1 VRFQYGPIPEDE
13 AFHPVAQGWS
23 GIREPSPVVLNIL
36 AIPTSILLL
45 GVTIYALS
53 LAWEGGF
60 VAIIGEIVEQS
71 KLNPFWVILAV
82 LVISIPAHELVHLVI
97 HPQLGRSNK
106 SVFGL
111 WLSRGLFYAHY
122 DGAVSRNRFLAILA
136 APYLLLAWLPVI
148 ILALIGTSGPIEYA
162 LILTMVALVN
172 CVLPSGDVLGIL
184 LLVSQIPA
192 SACVKNKGWKS
203 YWIQGVPCEE

>member
-1 VRFQYGPIPEDE
+1 MKFQYGPIPEDE
-13 AFHPVAQGWS
+13 VFRPKAQGWS
-23 GIREPSPVVLNIL
+23 GIREPNPLVLNIL

-53 LAWEGGF
+53 LAREGGF
-60 VAIIGEIVEQS
+60 PFIIGEIVEQS
-71 KLNPFWVILAV
+71 NLNPFLVFLAV
-82 LVISIPAHELVHLVI
+82 LVISLPAHELVHLFV
-97 HPQLGRSNK
+97 HPELGRSKK
-106 SVFGL
+106 SVLGF

-136 APYLLLAWLPVI
+136 TPYLLLTWLPVI
-148 ILALIGTSGPIEYA
+148 ILALIGTSAPIEYA
-162 LILTMVALVN
+162 LILAMVALVN
-172 CVLPSGDVLGIL
+172 GVIASGDVLGIL

-203 YWIQGVPCEE
+203 YWIQGSEKS

>member
-1 VRFQYGPIPEDE
+1 M
-13 AFHPVAQGWS
+13 
-23 GIREPSPVVLNIL
+23 
-36 AIPTSILLL
+36 
-45 GVTIYALS
+45 
-53 LAWEGGF
+53 
-60 VAIIGEIVEQS
+60 GEIAEQS
-71 KLNPFWVILAV
+71 RLDPFLVFLAV
-82 LVISIPAHELVHLVI
+82 LVISIPVHELVHLFT
-97 HPQLGRSNK
+97 HPQLGRSKK
-106 SVFGL
+106 SVLGL

-122 DGAVSRNRFLAILA
+122 DGVVSRNRFLAILA

-162 LILTMVALVN
+162 LILTLVALVN

-203 YWIQGVPCEE
+203 YWIQGAPCEE